1 VTQAGIHVVMST
13 AKQAEQLRARARH
26 LRSLSSAMSTNRALT
41 VYSLAGPET
50 WVGPTAQACFDAL
63 IGVRRELQTQ
73 QQSLGDTARRLDR
86 QADELERSR
95 FHTMVS

>member
-1 VTQAGIHVVMST
+1 MST
-13 AKQAEQLRARARH
+13 ATQVEQLRARARH
-26 LRSLSSAMSTNRALT
+26 VRSVSSALSSSRALT

-63 IGVRRELQTQ
+63 IAVRRQLQTQ

-86 QADELERSR
+86 QADELEQSR
-95 FHTMVS
+95 FRTMAS